1 MDVAGDLNLQW
12 VGDVELHEEVICGLG
27 AQLVAS
33 EEEVIG
39 ACEEV
44 AVEETVES
52 VPDIASTTESEILMV
67 PQTNDMEPIYI
78 VPQDQ
83 GHDYLNIQVTEEVI
97 ADNWDRPGPDDG
109 IEIPETKVTHD
120 NLLEYDD
127 MEIPLPIDQDSYQN
141 ARPYPCDFCS
151 RRFRKK
157 ANLMNH
163 MVAHQ
168 TDRPHGC
175 NLCGARICASAT

>member
-12 VGDVELHEEVICGLG
+12 VGDVELHEEVICGLE

-39 ACEEV
+39 TCEEV

-52 VPDIASTTESEILMV
+52 VPVASHVTATESEILMV
-67 PQTNDMEPIYI
+67 SQTNDMESIYI

-97 ADNWDRPGPDDG
+97 TDNWDRPGPDDG
-109 IEIPETKVTHD
+109 
-120 NLLEYDD
+120 
-127 MEIPLPIDQDSYQN
+127 
-141 ARPYPCDFCS
+141 
-151 RRFRKK
+151 
-157 ANLMNH
+157 
-163 MVAHQ
+163 
-168 TDRPHGC
+168 
-175 NLCGARICASAT
+175 

>member
-1 MDVAGDLNLQW
+1 MDVAGDLNLHW
-12 VGDVELHEEVICGLG
+12 VGDVELHEEVICGLET
-27 AQLVAS
+27 QLVAS

-52 VPDIASTTESEILMV
+52 VPDMAPATESEILIV
-67 PQTNDMEPIYI
+67 PQSNDMESIYI

-109 IEIPETKVTHD
+109 
-120 NLLEYDD
+120 
-127 MEIPLPIDQDSYQN
+127 
-141 ARPYPCDFCS
+141 
-151 RRFRKK
+151 
-157 ANLMNH
+157 
-163 MVAHQ
+163 
-168 TDRPHGC
+168 
-175 NLCGARICASAT
+175 

>member
-12 VGDVELHEEVICGLG
+12 VEDVELHEEVICGLE

-39 ACEEV
+39 TCEEV

-52 VPDIASTTESEILMV
+52 VPNVTSVTESEILMV
-67 PQTNDMEPIYI
+67 PQSNDMESIYI

-109 IEIPETKVTHD
+109 
-120 NLLEYDD
+120 
-127 MEIPLPIDQDSYQN
+127 
-141 ARPYPCDFCS
+141 
-151 RRFRKK
+151 
-157 ANLMNH
+157 
-163 MVAHQ
+163 
-168 TDRPHGC
+168 
-175 NLCGARICASAT
+175 